1 MPQAVLPDIN
11 TSFIKWRN
19 KIVTSLES
27 LNYTAVLG
35 ALNNFNACLDD
46 KYVVKISSE
55 EYQAKLTAEKLLCNC
70 SKCKKDQDY
79 RQVKKRSRRTSA
91 LVEMM
96 TGQNYEK
103 IWICDSCNYQNL
115 ITQTDF
121 TKTKLPNPYY
131 LGVVPDPPG
140 RKDGILDRKGFH
152 RKFEAWVWSYFGELE
167 HAATKYRIDNWQ
179 KTENL
184 DQMQIMLEDEV
195 DD

>member
-19 KIVTSLES
+19 KIVTALES
-27 LNYTAVLG
+27 LNYTAVHG
-35 ALNNFNACLDD
+35 ALNNFNACLED
-46 KYVVKISSE
+46 KYQVHVSTP
-55 EYQAKLTAEKLLCNC
+55 EYEAKLTAEKLLCTC
-70 SKCKKDQDY
+70 TKCKKDQDY
-79 RQVKKRSRRTSA
+79 RLVKKRERRTSA
-91 LVEMM
+91 LVEML
-96 TGQNYEK
+96 TGLRFQK
-103 IWICDSCNYQNL
+103 IWICDHCKHENI
-115 ITQTDF
+115 ITRTEF

-131 LGVVPDPPG
+131 LGVVPDAPE
-140 RKDGILDRKGFH
+140 RKDGIMDRKGFH

-184 DQMQIMLEDEV
+184 DQMQIMLDDEV